1 MLYLHIMAK
10 YRIYSFEK
18 LNVYKDILD
27 LRIKIQQTISSFPN
41 NEIYDSARQ
50 IKRATDSIGANIA
63 EGSGRAS
70 NLDQS
75 HFTNMSYASALE
87 VIYHLTIAFELGF
100 ITQAEY
106 ESIRQDIDKIN
117 YKLNALY
124 KYQRENSNSLKNK

>member
-1 MLYLHIMAK
+1 MAG

-18 LNVYKDILD
+18 LNVYRDVLD
-27 LRIKIQQTISSFPN
+27 LRIKIQQIISSFPS
-41 NEIYDSARQ
+41 EEKFDSVRQ
-50 IKRATDSIGANIA
+50 IKRAADSIGANIA

-75 HFTNMSYASALE
+75 HYTNMSYASALE

-100 ITQAEY
+100 IKCDEY
-106 ESIRQDIDKIN
+106 KSLRKDIDKIN

-124 KYQRENSNSLKNK
+124 NFQRKNSNTLKNK